1 MKKHSRS
8 QPHQK
13 PVDRRSRQK
22 TTTSQTLSSEPITF
36 HVTSLSHEGRGVA
49 MYGANEI
56 GLVENDLNHSE
67 STQAGKKVFI
77 RYALVGETVKA
88 KLTKSHKRFDEA
100 EMVELLSAPS
110 KDRIQ
115 PSCKHFGQCGG
126 CALQHLDVEAQLQH
140 KQQVLASHL
149 KHFANVEPVEWL
161 TPIQNQK
168 ADYRRRARLGVRWL
182 AKSQQLIIGFRE
194 VQSNHLTPISEC
206 TVLDQRVST
215 HLDALRN
222 CLSQLDIRDKITHLE
237 FALGDEDVAL
247 VLRHTVDMPQQDID
261 KLLDFVKSRAWQL
274 YLLPDRYQSLRR
286 IDQPDAIMR
295 LHYALPAFDL
305 KLAFS
310 PMDFTQVNAN
320 VNQQTVSLACQL
332 LELKTGERVLDL
344 FCGLGNFSFA
354 LARCVGATGQVVA
367 VEGVD
372 EMVYRGNENATLN
385 QIDHVQFYQQDL
397 ASDFSDQAWAR
408 QGFDALL
415 IDPPRAGASQ
425 VMHYV
430 ANFKAKR
437 IVYVSCDPATLARDT
452 AILIAQGYQLCKAGV
467 MDMFTHTE
475 HVESMTLFKR
485 IDATMI
491 DLMATDLNLM

>member
-1 MKKHSRS
+1 MKKYSRS
-8 QPHQK
+8 QPHHK

-22 TTTSQTLSSEPITF
+22 VALSQTLSSESIKF

-56 GLVENDLNHSE
+56 GLVGNDLSQNE

-77 RYALVGETVKA
+77 RYALAGETVQA
-88 KLTKSHKRFDEA
+88 KLTKSLKRFDEA

-126 CALQHLDVEAQLQH
+126 CALQHLDVEAQLAH

-149 KHFANVEPVEWL
+149 KHFANVEPLEWL
-161 TPIQNQK
+161 APIQNQK

-182 AKSQQLIIGFRE
+182 TKSQQLIIGFRA

-206 TVLDQRVST
+206 TVLDDRVSA
-215 HLDALRN
+215 HLVALRN
-222 CLSQLDIRDKITHLE
+222 CLSQLDIREKITHLE
-237 FALGDEDVAL
+237 FALGDEDIAL

-261 KLLDFVKSRAWQL
+261 KLFDFVKSRAWQL
-274 YLLPDRYQSLRR
+274 YLLPDQYQSLRQ
-286 IDQPDAIMR
+286 IDHPDATMR
-295 LHYALPAFDL
+295 LQYALPAFDL
-305 KLAFS
+305 KLVFS

-320 VNQQTVSLACQL
+320 VNQQMVSLACQL
-332 LELKTGERVLDL
+332 LNLKVGERVLDL

-372 EMVYRGNENATLN
+372 EMVHRGFENAKLN
-385 QIDHVQFYQQDL
+385 QIDNVQFYQQDL
-397 ASDFSDQAWAR
+397 ATDFSDQGWAN

-425 VMHYV
+425 VMQYV
-430 ANFKAKR
+430 AKFHAKR

-452 AILIAQGYQLCKAGV
+452 AMLIAQGYRLCKAGV

-475 HVESMTLFKR
+475 HVESITLFER
-485 IDATMI
+485 
-491 DLMATDLNLM
+491 TDFKTEI